1 MLQQTSEHAA
11 GLISGEWPN
20 GKAAESARLPSGG
33 LNLKRHIEQIELNLI
48 RQALERS
55 RGVVASAARLLS
67 LRRTT
72 LVEKLRKYR
81 NQNYC
86 FETAE

>member
-1 MLQQTSEHAA
+1 MFQPNAESTNGHAA
-11 GLISGEWPN
+11 GDEHSGR
-20 GKAAESARLPSGG
+20 AADAFRLPSGG
-33 LNLKRHIEQIELNLI
+33 MNLKRHMEQVELNLI

-81 NQNYC
+81 NQNHR
-86 FETAE
+86 FDAVE

>member
-1 MLQQTSEHAA
+1 MLQTHGELTNGHAA
-11 GLISGEWPN
+11 SDAPARAHET
-20 GKAAESARLPSGG
+20 ARLPAGG
-33 LNLKRHIEQIELNLI
+33 LNLKRHIEAIELNLI

-55 RGVVASAARLLS
+55 QGVVANAARLLS

-81 NQNYC
+81 NQNHR
-86 FETAE
+86 FDLVD

>member
-1 MLQQTSEHAA
+1 MLQQSVEYPNGFTS
-11 GLISGEWPN
+11 SEWPN
-20 GKAAESARLPSGG
+20 GKAAESVRLPSGG

-81 NQNYC
+81 NQSHR
-86 FETAE
+86 FDTAE